1 LARKINAD
9 TQLASA
15 AVTSRTNI
23 VQRTAINARNMAPI
37 TNSETYR
44 TAKKPYI
51 STKDSRNAIE
61 FSSAILPSPQMLVER
76 LRWVS
81 EGAEAVEG
89 EGGRGNGQGRG

>member
-1 LARKINAD
+1 
-9 TQLASA
+9 
-15 AVTSRTNI
+15 
-23 VQRTAINARNMAPI
+23 MAPD

-44 TAKKPYI
+44 TAKEPYI
-51 STKDSRNAIE
+51 STKDSRNAVD

-89 EGGRGNGQGRG
+89 EGGRGTGQGRG